1 MLDFRMDTFLAV
13 CETMNFTRA
22 AEQLRLTQPAV
33 SQHIHLLEEH
43 YGSKLFTYQGKRLAL
58 TAAGAL
64 LRDAARTM
72 RHDEAYLAQQLQA
85 LAGTARPLCLGATL
99 TVAEYAL
106 PEQMAAYLAAHPDEQ
121 IRVTVANTQELLA
134 GLDRGTLDFALVEGY
149 FTRGDYDC
157 LLYSQE
163 PYVAVCAPNYPLPPA
178 PCRLEDL
185 LDRRLILR
193 ESGSGTRG
201 ILERYLEARG
211 LGVEDF
217 PRRVEV
223 GNLGAI
229 KALAARGCGITFL
242 YLRAVQAELAQGRL
256 RRIALQD
263 LEIVHDF
270 NFVWRRGSIFRAQYE
285 AFFREF
291 AQPSA
296 IIPAVQ

>member
-1 MLDFRMDTFLAV
+1 M
-13 CETMNFTRA
+13 
-22 AEQLRLTQPAV
+22 
-33 SQHIHLLEEH
+33 
-43 YGSKLFTYQGKRLAL
+43 
-58 TAAGAL
+58 
-64 LRDAARTM
+64 
-72 RHDEAYLAQQLQA
+72 
-85 LAGTARPLCLGATL
+85 AGTARPLCLGATL

-201 ILERYLEARG
+201 ILAVSYTHLDVYKRQSVPWASFWARG
-211 LGVEDF
+211 EGSH
-217 PRRVEV
+217 R
-223 GNLGAI
+223 
-229 KALAARGCGITFL
+229 AATRQPAM
-242 YLRAVQAELAQGRL
+242 RA
-256 RRIALQD
+256 
-263 LEIVHDF
+263 
-270 NFVWRRGSIFRAQYE
+270 
-285 AFFREF
+285 
-291 AQPSA
+291 
-296 IIPAVQ
+296 